1 MKPKV
6 YVETSVVSYL
16 TAWPSGDLIISARQK
31 ITRDWW
37 RNAPATF
44 ELVAS
49 ERVIREAGF
58 GDADA
63 AKDRLAV
70 LEGLPLLV
78 ATHEAQDLVDAL
90 VAKGAMPPSEL
101 EDAMH
106 IALAVVN
113 GVEYLATWNF
123 KHIANATMRSLIND
137 TCSGAGYLPTIICTP
152 EELIEA
158 KP

>member
-16 TAWPSGDLIISARQK
+16 TAWPSGDLIIAARQK

-37 RNAPATF
+37 RDAPARF

-49 ERVIREAGF
+49 ERVVVEASQ
-58 GDADA
+58 GDAEA
-63 AKDRLAV
+63 VMDRLTAIQ
-70 LEGLPLLV
+70 GLPLLV
-78 ATHEAQDLVDAL
+78 ASHEAQELVGKL
-90 VAKGAMPPSEL
+90 VARHAVPSTEL

-113 GVEYLATWNF
+113 GVEYLVTWNF
-123 KHIANATMRSLIND
+123 KHIANAAMRAMINRICTD
-137 TCSGAGYLPTIICTP
+137 AGYDPTIICTP
-152 EELIEA
+152 EELIEV